1 VGENDLEDGE
11 NDHQDRDEGSN
22 LDPYALEEAIKSL
35 YARARST
42 KLAATVLLMNLCTVH
57 GVSNCFVDELFTI
70 LQGHLLPEENCLP
83 KNYYAAKTLTRNL
96 GLSYNTIHACESG
109 CILFKGVHADK
120 EHCPK
125 CSKPRFKDK
134 RRKKFPVKVLR
145 HFPLIPRLQRLFRSP
160 TISKLM
166 HWHWENKSSRERGD
180 NLVRH
185 PCDSKAWK
193 HFHDNIDTT
202 FRDDPRN
209 VHFAMAADGVNPFK
223 QTRSSWSTWLVTLLN
238 YNLPPWLC
246 TKKFFILLALLIPG
260 K

>member
-1 VGENDLEDGE
+1 MIAAFTVADEVHEVCSRSDNWDEYITDCAAKDDVVEENDLQDGE

-35 YARARST
+35 YAGARST

-83 KNYYAAKTLTRNL
+83 KNYYVVKTLTRNL

-109 CILFKGVHADK
+109 CVLFRGVHADK
-120 EHCPK
+120 ERCPK
-125 CSKPRFKDK
+125 CSKPRFKDEW
-134 RRKKFPVKVLR
+134 RKKFPVKVLR

-166 HWHWENKSSRERGD
+166 HWHWEN
-180 NLVRH
+180 
-185 PCDSKAWK
+185 
-193 HFHDNIDTT
+193 
-202 FRDDPRN
+202 
-209 VHFAMAADGVNPFK
+209 
-223 QTRSSWSTWLVTLLN
+223 RSSCEGGTIWLGIRAIRRHGSISMITLILRSKRT
-238 YNLPPWLC
+238 PVMFTSPWLQM
-246 TKKFFILLALLIPG
+246 A
-260 K
+260 